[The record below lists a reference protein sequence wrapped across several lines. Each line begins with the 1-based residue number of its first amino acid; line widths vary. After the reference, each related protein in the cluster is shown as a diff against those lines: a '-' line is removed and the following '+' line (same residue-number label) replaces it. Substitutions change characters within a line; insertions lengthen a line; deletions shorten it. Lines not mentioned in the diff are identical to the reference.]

1 MAEAS
6 GEVADVVNGEGPAGT
21 VREVAAVALKLGF
34 TAFGGPA
41 AHIAMLREEVVHRR
55 KWMTDQHFLDL
66 IGLTNLVPGP
76 NSTEM
81 VIHSGFIRAGWRG
94 LITAGSLFILPA
106 FSLVLFFSW
115 LYVEYGTTTT
125 GEWLLYG
132 IKPIIIAIVAQAIW
146 GLSRTA
152 VIGRETTTAGIMVV
166 VGVIVAALYFLG
178 VNEILLLFGGAALAA
193 VLINWRALMGRIS
206 ASSIAPFGLLAAPA
220 AFFSVPENANVG
232 YSALRLFLE
241 FLKIGAVLYGS
252 GYVLLAFLE
261 NTFIENLG
269 WLTTQQLIDGV
280 AIGQFT
286 PGPVFTTAT
295 FVGYVT
301 GGWWGAVLA
310 TIAIFIPA
318 FIFVTLIRP
327 VVSRVRNRAWTA
339 ALLDG
344 VNAAALGLMAAVTL
358 LLGRD
363 ALVDVVTVILAVAA
377 LGVLLRFKLN
387 SAWLIITGGAVG
399 IAYQGVF

>member
-1 MAEAS
+1 MVEHGAQAQES
-6 GEVADVVNGEGPAGT
+6 DDL
-21 VREVAAVALKLGF
+21 REVSLLALKLGV

-41 AHIAMLREEVVHRR
+41 AHIAMLRQEVVEKR

-81 VIHSGFIRAGWRG
+81 VIHAGYERAGWRG
-94 LITAGSLFILPA
+94 LIAAGTLFILPA
-106 FSLVLFFSW
+106 FALVLIFTI
-115 LYVEYGTTTT
+115 LYVEYGTTTV

-132 IKPIIIAIVAQAIW
+132 VQPVIIAIIAQALW
-146 GLSRTA
+146 GLANTALGVPDRVTA
-152 VIGRETTTAGIMVV
+152 VLMAV
-166 VGVIVAALYFLG
+166 VGASVAGLFFVG
-178 VNEILLLFGGAALAA
+178 INELILLFGGALIGALLIFGRQALANGAA
-193 VLINWRALMGRIS
+193 VLVPLY
-206 ASSIAPFGLLAAPA
+206 LLKLPL
-220 AFFSVPENANVG
+220 AFFQGVPDDAAVP
-232 YSALRLFLE
+232 YSATRLFLT

-261 NTFIENLG
+261 GDFVNNYG
-269 WLTTQQLIDGV
+269 WITKEQLIDGV

-301 GGWWGAVLA
+301 GGFTGAVLA

-318 FIFVTLIRP
+318 FIFVALIRP
-327 VVSRVRNRAWTA
+327 VVMRVRDRAWTG

-344 VNAAALGLMAAVTL
+344 VNAAALGLMAAVTIEL
-358 LLGRD
+358 AEA
-363 ALVDVVTVILAVAA
+363 ALVDVLTVIVALLA
-377 LGVLLRFKLN
+377 LFGLIRYQIN
-387 SAWLIITGGAVG
+387 SAWLVIAGAAIGVT
-399 IAYQGVF
+399 YQWL